1 MIFAYKMKSQTNLKT
16 IKNLDKKINFNR
28 NNFVNYNLIN

>member
-1 MIFAYKMKSQTNLKT
+1 MKSQTNLKT